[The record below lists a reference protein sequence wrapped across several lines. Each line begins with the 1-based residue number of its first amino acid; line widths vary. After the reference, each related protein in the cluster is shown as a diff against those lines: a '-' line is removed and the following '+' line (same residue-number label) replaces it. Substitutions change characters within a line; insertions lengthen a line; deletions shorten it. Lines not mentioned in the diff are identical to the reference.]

1 MKPTTRTY
9 VLLEVER
16 SKDIPELTDKVAG
29 RAYTIPGVENTA
41 AILLDSR
48 EAYELAKAQRD
59 GHG

>member
-1 MKPTTRTY
+1 MKKTTRTY
-9 VLLEVER
+9 LLLEVER
-16 SKDIPELTDKVAG
+16 SKDIPDLTDRAAG
-29 RAYTIPGVENTA
+29 RVYSMDGIEGAT